1 MTLRIGQAQRLCIL
15 LALAAAAPLTAQ
27 TPPGMAVTYQGLLKG
42 SGAPAEGPHDMVF
55 RLYNAVSGGNQ
66 IGPTLIFDGSHG
78 NPPPVQVTG
87 GLFSVQLDFGAL
99 AYNGEDRWLEITVEG
114 TTLAPRQRLTA
125 APYALALPGLAA
137 GPGTFVDQAQDAH
150 TLNYSSPGW
159 QSFTAGVDGELRA
172 VDVGRSFSSSQSVTF
187 QIRAGTGYGG
197 QVLATQASFVP
208 AGSGL
213 HRVYFDPPPTL
224 VKAQVYTLTYTAPFI
239 INSWWLASGNP
250 YPNGQFHLSLSEDY
264 DLHFRTIMFG
274 PAAGLAMDRDL
285 AIAGNCTVSGLA
297 SIANRVGV
305 GTAAPT
311 MSLEVSGPISH
322 YGKPALGVSNG
333 AGGEYLYLHSAPNP
347 SLIWPRT
354 GALRFGS
361 ELEPGS
367 DYVELMRI
375 NGNGTVGIGTTTPG
389 SFRLAVNGDA
399 AKPGGGS
406 WSAFSDSRLKRD
418 IAPLSGT
425 LDRLLSLR
433 GYTFEYAPEA
443 VEKRLA
449 APGRQMGLLAEE
461 VERVFPDWVE
471 RDADGYRYVTER
483 ATTALLVEALRD
495 LRAEKDRQIAERD
508 AQLAELRREQ
518 AELRARLDRI
528 EADRSRPDDPGGKK
542 RP

>member
-1 MTLRIGQAQRLCIL
+1 MTLRIGKVQHLCIL
-15 LALAAAAPLTAQ
+15 LLLPAAAPLTAQ
-27 TPPGMAVTYQGLLKG
+27 TGLGTTVTYQGQLKNG
-42 SGAPAEGPHDMVF
+42 GAPANAPHKMVF
-55 RLYNAVSGGNQ
+55 RLFDALNGGNQ
-66 IGPTLIFDGSHG
+66 VGPTLTFDGIGG
-78 NPPPVQVTG
+78 NPPPVQVMG

-150 TLNYSSPGW
+150 TLNYSAPGW

-172 VDVGRSFSSSQSVTF
+172 VDVGRSFSRSQSVTF
-187 QIRAGTGYGG
+187 QIHAGTGYGG
-197 QVLATQASFVP
+197 QVLATQTSLVP

-213 HRVYFDPPPTL
+213 HRVYFDSPPTL
-224 VKAQVYTLTYTAPFI
+224 VKAQVYTLTFSAPSFF
-239 INSWWLASGNP
+239 WWVASGNP
-250 YPNGQFHLSLSEDY
+250 YPNGRLDVSEFY
-264 DLHFRTIMFG
+264 DLNFRTVMFG
-274 PAAGLAMDRDL
+274 PAAGLVMDRDL
-285 AIAGNCTVSGLA
+285 AIAGNCTVSGRA

-305 GTAAPT
+305 GTATPT